1 MNTRINTAISEL
13 TLLVAFF
20 LLSSFCRLDE
30 CNDNS
35 IVGKWAA
42 VTTEE
47 YNSSNVLQ
55 SKETPQGSYWE
66 ISEKNITVRD
76 KNDELDG
83 VPLSYSMKDKTIILD
98 KLSLTYTVRELTES
112 KLVVQS
118 SQLGDM
124 YVVITFKKVK

>member
-1 MNTRINTAISEL
+1 ML
-13 TLLVAFF
+13 TLLIAVF
-20 LLSSFCRLDE
+20 LLSSFCCVDA

-35 IVGKWAA
+35 IVGKWSA
-42 VTTEE
+42 VTYEE
-47 YNSSNVLQ
+47 YNPSNVLQ
-55 SKETPQGSYWE
+55 SKETPQEMYWE
-66 ISEKNITVRD
+66 ISEKTITVRD

-83 VPLSYSMKDKTIILD
+83 IPLSYSVKDKTISMD
-98 KLSLTYTVRELTES
+98 KLALTYTIRELTDR

>member
-1 MNTRINTAISEL
+1 MNTRINTAISAL
-13 TLLVAFF
+13 MLLVAFF

-66 ISEKNITVRD
+66 ISEKTITVRD
-76 KNDELDG
+76 KNDERDG

>member
-1 MNTRINTAISEL
+1 MNTRINTAISSL
-13 TLLVAFF
+13 MLLVAFF

-66 ISEKNITVRD
+66 ISEKTITVRD